1 MGYRN
6 NPLMEPEFFTPPG
19 SKRLY
24 KGGGGS
30 STPYY
35 ANQDKLFGTQADIAT
50 NLYNQYAAYSGQPLQ
65 GMANMVSDAT
75 SGDYTN
81 RMRGLAG
88 TDAAAAAG
96 MERAATERQMA
107 SMGVN
112 PNDPRFSGALR
123 ATALGNA
130 ANLAAAKNKAT
141 QYGDDMAWARSQ
153 DFYNSLAGM
162 PSQSASMLAS
172 SASGYGQMG
181 NAMQQQSNANMAG
194 YGQFGA
200 QIAGSMFKADGG
212 YIDGPGFAEGGNVA
226 KGYDEYVAA
235 QPQAQVANYNTA
247 RSGVTT

>member
-30 STPYY
+30 GTPYY

-88 TDAAAAAG
+88 TDGRPTSARRWIACW
-96 MERAATERQMA
+96 
-107 SMGVN
+107 MG
-112 PNDPRFSGALR
+112 G
-123 ATALGNA
+123 
-130 ANLAAAKNKAT
+130 
-141 QYGDDMAWARSQ
+141 
-153 DFYNSLAGM
+153 LAGCRKRL
-162 PSQSASMLAS
+162 PL
-172 SASGYGQMG
+172 
-181 NAMQQQSNANMAG
+181 
-194 YGQFGA
+194 
-200 QIAGSMFKADGG
+200 GG
-212 YIDGPGFAEGGNVA
+212 
-226 KGYDEYVAA
+226 
-235 QPQAQVANYNTA
+235 
-247 RSGVTT
+247 R

>member
-24 KGGGGS
+24 KGGGS
-30 STPYY
+30 SGTPYY

-130 ANLAAAKNKAT
+130 ANIAAAKNKAT
-141 QYGDDMAWARSQ
+141 
-153 DFYNSLAGM
+153 
-162 PSQSASMLAS
+162 
-172 SASGYGQMG
+172 
-181 NAMQQQSNANMAG
+181 
-194 YGQFGA
+194 
-200 QIAGSMFKADGG
+200 
-212 YIDGPGFAEGGNVA
+212 
-226 KGYDEYVAA
+226 
-235 QPQAQVANYNTA
+235 
-247 RSGVTT
+247 